1 MNNLLKINFVI
12 PYGKREDYIEFIE
25 EIHNNVKPDEVV
37 FMFVNNI
44 PYVLECILY
53 VEVENPDIV
62 RNIAKKYKVSELMNG
77 KSQEYYIKEQ
87 SNRGWNSIG
96 LIPNM
101 SKGKILMLMESIF
114 QIPTIREYE
123 EAGYSLKK
131 NYKIFT

>member
-25 EIHNNVKPDEVV
+25 EINNNVKPDEVV

-62 RNIAKKYKVSELMNG
+62 RNIAKKYKVSELKNTIL
-77 KSQEYYIKEQ
+77 K
-87 SNRGWNSIG
+87 NRVTVDGI
-96 LIPNM
+96 
-101 SKGKILMLMESIF
+101 
-114 QIPTIREYE
+114 Q
-123 EAGYSLKK
+123 
-131 NYKIFT
+131 